1 MKTLLRLSLA
11 LWLAVLPLRAAEI
24 NDLDVTDNNNVVR
37 FPEGMTFANVN
48 NSARALEGILARWYK
63 DVNGAL
69 TTAGSS
75 NAYTASAN
83 QVLTAYYSGLWL
95 KVKASFTNTGAATVN
110 VDSLGAK
117 ALKKG
122 GTTDVAAGDIVQ
134 DRVYD
139 LVYDGTNFQV
149 LGADAVRAG
158 NPNTFSATN
167 TFSAAQAFTSYLELS
182 EMAAPSA
189 PGADKVRLYAV
200 DQGGISHIAAKDSAG
215 NVMLLGNQIA
225 DIKTWPLATVP
236 AGWLECNGA
245 AVSRTTYAA
254 LFAVLGTTYGVGDG
268 STTFALP
275 DLRGEFVRGW
285 DHGKGSDP
293 NAGARTSRGDG
304 TTGDNVGTKQAD
316 EFRLHGH
323 PFRTGDGSVGTPNGD
338 GGLQREGA
346 NNNNYPAFTGAVTGT
361 SGQQIGG
368 SGGSETRPRNVNMM
382 YVIKF

>member
-1 MKTLLRLSLA
+1 MKTLLRI
-11 LWLAVLPLRAAEI
+11 WLAAWLAAMPLHAAEI
-24 NDLDVTDNNNVVR
+24 NDLDVTDNNNVAR

-48 NSARALEGILARWYK
+48 NSARALEGILARWHK

-95 KVKASFTNTGAATVN
+95 KVKASFTNTGAATIN

-189 PGADKVRLYAV
+189 PAADKVRLYAV
-200 DQGGISHIAAKDSAG
+200 DQGGITHIAAKDSAG

-254 LFAVLGTTYGVGDG
+254 LFAVLSTTYGAGDG
-268 STTFALP
+268 STTFNLP

-293 NAGARTSRGDG
+293 DAASRTSRGDG
-304 TTGDNVGTKQAD
+304 TTGNNVGTKQLGA
-316 EFRLHGH
+316 FASHNH
-323 PFRTGDGSVGTPNGD
+323 STGVNLDATITTSS
-338 GGLQREGA
+338 GGFNDFVRIQNAPG
-346 NNNNYPAFTGAVTGT
+346 VTG
-361 SGQQIGG
+361 SAGG
-368 SGGSETRPRNVNMM
+368 NETRPRNVNMM